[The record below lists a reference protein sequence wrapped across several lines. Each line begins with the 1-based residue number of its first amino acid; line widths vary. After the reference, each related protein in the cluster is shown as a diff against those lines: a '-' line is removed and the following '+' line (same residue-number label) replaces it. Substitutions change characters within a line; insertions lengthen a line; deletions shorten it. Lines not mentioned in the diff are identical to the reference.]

1 MSSNYWETFVRAY
14 TNFFGLSLIG
24 LYTASQQ
31 GGGWASLESMT
42 SGS

>member
-1 MSSNYWETFVRAY
+1 MSSNYWLGLVNTLRAFIFV
-14 TNFFGLSLIG
+14 GSVG
-24 LYTASQQ
+24 LYTASEE

>member
-1 MSSNYWETFVRAY
+1 MSSNYWH
-14 TNFFGLSLIG
+14 GLVNLLTAFTTVGSVG